1 MNQERPSD
9 VPYSVSD
16 AGCLVF
22 RNGRGVVN
30 FDSRRDA
37 INAASLANRSHA
49 EGRKAAEKETQISAP
64 AGWGEKGLSPLREEQ
79 KKEAF
84 NFLWKHA
91 NRAGHKM
98 DEKEKDFKEL
108 LEIAEALHG
117 DIDFISTST
126 QDFAAWKKA
135 RGIE

>member
-49 EGRKAAEKETQISAP
+49 EGRKAAEKN
-64 AGWGEKGLSPLREEQ
+64 GLEELCFPLLRKIDIQ
-79 KKEAF
+79 
-84 NFLWKHA
+84 
-91 NRAGHKM
+91 
-98 DEKEKDFKEL
+98 EKEFKEL
-108 LEIAEALHG
+108 LALANQLNSSYKYDYSG
-117 DIDFISTST
+117 LNDIPVVSHKFEG
-126 QDFAAWKKA
+126 WKKA

>member
-49 EGRKAAEKETQISAP
+49 EGRKSA
-64 AGWGEKGLSPLREEQ
+64 
-79 KKEAF
+79 
-84 NFLWKHA
+84 
-91 NRAGHKM
+91 
-98 DEKEKDFKEL
+98 EKDFQEL
-108 LEIAEALHG
+108 LELANEASYFNQ
-117 DIDFISTST
+117 DIMGWRMKYAD
-126 QDFAAWKKA
+126 WKKA

>member
-49 EGRKAAEKETQISAP
+49 EGRKAAEKEYEAKI
-64 AGWGEKGLSPLREEQ
+64 GL
-79 KKEAF
+79 
-84 NFLWKHA
+84 
-91 NRAGHKM
+91 
-98 DEKEKDFKEL
+98 DYT
-108 LEIAEALHG
+108 
-117 DIDFISTST
+117 ISTSVKLAAFNKLEN
-126 QDFAAWKKA
+126 DFRDLFNIANEMAMNLDSFTDEAGNCHIKFHAWKKA
-135 RGIE
+135 RWIE

>member
-49 EGRKAAEKETQISAP
+49 EGRKAAEKN
-64 AGWGEKGLSPLREEQ
+64 GLEELCFPLLRKIDIQ
-79 KKEAF
+79 
-84 NFLWKHA
+84 
-91 NRAGHKM
+91 
-98 DEKEKDFKEL
+98 EKEFKEL
-108 LEIAEALHG
+108 LALAKDMREFITDECLDSRKVVAG
-117 DIDFISTST
+117 DFD
-126 QDFAAWKKA
+126 AWKKA

>member
-49 EGRKAAEKETQISAP
+49 EGRKSTEKELD
-64 AGWGEKGLSPLREEQ
+64 KMKEEL
-79 KKEAF
+79 EV
-84 NFLWKHA
+84 A
-91 NRAGHKM
+91 NRLLEGRDRLLDLFECKDHGQGCVPDAVEKVIKM
-98 DEKEKDFKEL
+98 QKDFQEL
-108 LEIAEALHG
+108 LEFTSRKCYRDG
-117 DIDFISTST
+117 DRADFI
-126 QDFAAWKKA
+126 AWKKA
-135 RGIE
+135 RGLK

>member
-1 MNQERPSD
+1 

-49 EGRKAAEKETQISAP
+49 EGRKAAEKN
-64 AGWGEKGLSPLREEQ
+64 GLEELCFPLLRKIDIQ
-79 KKEAF
+79 
-84 NFLWKHA
+84 
-91 NRAGHKM
+91 
-98 DEKEKDFKEL
+98 EKEFKEL
-108 LEIAEALHG
+108 LA
-117 DIDFISTST
+117 
-126 QDFAAWKKA
+126 FANGMQAFSRSRDGNRNAGGAFDAWKKA
-135 RGIE
+135 RGIK